1 MGYFAAGVE
10 DLQQVLNIGQLPD
23 VGTLKV
29 ARIGVDV
36 ETPDLPEEHWVSFRQ
51 QVWEVHAERYQK
63 EPKRYGK
70 DVQWKLALPISDVD
84 TARELLEAWRTRFLE
99 AVEGVDVLVGPLLD
113 GAAPALEAVRAEYK
127 RDEFIVGGRLL
138 RHTPQYNELGW
149 PALAVPTAE
158 GAVQVAARPGN
169 EAAVLAV
176 GRQLG
181 LPSEEVVAC

>member
-1 MGYFAAGVE
+1 M
-10 DLQQVLNIGQLPD
+10 
-23 VGTLKV
+23 GTLKV
-29 ARIGVDV
+29 GRIGVDV
-36 ETPDLPEEHWVSFRQ
+36 ETPDLPEEHWFSFLE
-51 QVWEVHAERYQK
+51 QVWEVHAERYQS

-70 DVQWKLALPISDVD
+70 DVQWKLALPIGDVD
-84 TARELLEAWRTRFLE
+84 LAKELLEAWRTRFLE

-113 GAAPALEAVRAEYK
+113 SAAPTHEAVEAEYE

-149 PALAVPTAE
+149 SALAVPTADG
-158 GAVQVAARPGN
+158 GAVQVAARPGS

-181 LPSEEVVAC
+181 LPSEEVVTR

>member
-1 MGYFAAGVE
+1 MS
-10 DLQQVLNIGQLPD
+10 
-23 VGTLKV
+23 
-29 ARIGVDV
+29 R
-36 ETPDLPEEHWVSFRQ
+36 
-51 QVWEVHAERYQK
+51 
-63 EPKRYGK
+63 
-70 DVQWKLALPISDVD
+70 
-84 TARELLEAWRTRFLE
+84 LEAWRTRFLE

-113 GAAPALEAVRAEYK
+113 GAAPTLEAVEAEYE

-149 PALAVPTAE
+149 PALAVPTTD

-181 LPSEEVVAC
+181 LPSEEVVVR